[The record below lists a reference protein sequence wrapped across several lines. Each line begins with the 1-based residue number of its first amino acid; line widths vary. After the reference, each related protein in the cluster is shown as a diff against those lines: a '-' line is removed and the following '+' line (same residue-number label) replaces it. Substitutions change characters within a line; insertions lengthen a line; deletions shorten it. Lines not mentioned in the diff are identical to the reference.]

1 MTYYNKL
8 KKFNISDL
16 QWIHYQIFNKHTK
29 SSKKDIINKLIQPLE
44 KNRNMLQNK
53 GNFLYNPTDPDS
65 SYDVYI
71 DKNPYD
77 TISIKYITV
86 QDVKNT
92 IQKLEKLYKSNR
104 YSHKRIWQVAM
115 IMKIR
120 LQAIVKNY
128 NKGLDR
134 YKISENYY
142 NFLKKRTKLSEK
154 DRKSFN
160 FTINKKYN

>member
-1 MTYYNKL
+1 
-8 KKFNISDL
+8 
-16 QWIHYQIFNKHTK
+16 
-29 SSKKDIINKLIQPLE
+29 LE
-44 KNRNMLQNK
+44 KNRNVLQNK
-53 GNFLYNPTDPDS
+53 DNFLYNPTDPDS

-77 TISIKYITV
+77 TIPIKYTTV

-134 YKISENYY
+134 YKISQNYY
-142 NFLKKRTKLSEK
+142 NFLKKRTKLSKK
-154 DRKSFN
+154 DRKTFH